1 MAKHIIGQSIYQTI
15 VMMIVYFSGT
25 TFLIAEID
33 DQQKQTDSNL
43 VISGLAID
51 GYDDKSS
58 GASTHLT
65 YCFNIFVM
73 MQIFNFLNA
82 RKLDD
87 EMNVFEGMKCN
98 SYFTI
103 IVIVIFVLQVIL
115 LTLGNLAFRC
125 APWGLGIIGWVV
137 SIAFGT
143 GSLFVAII

>member
-1 MAKHIIGQSIYQTI
+1 MTKHIVGQSIYQAI
-15 VMMIVYFSGT
+15 VMMVVYFAGT
-25 TFLIAEID
+25 TFLIAEI
-33 DQQKQTDSNL
+33 QESQKQTDSNL
-43 VISGLAID
+43 CISGLAID
-51 GYDDKSS
+51 GYDDKTS

-87 EMNVFEGMKCN
+87 EFNVFEGMKCN

-103 IVIVIFVLQVIL
+103 IVIVIFILQVII

-125 APWGLGIIGWVV
+125 SQWGLGIVGWMV
-137 SIAFGT
+137 SIAFGS
-143 GSLFVAII
+143 GSLFVSMI

>member
-1 MAKHIIGQSIYQTI
+1 
-15 VMMIVYFSGT
+15 
-25 TFLIAEID
+25 
-33 DQQKQTDSNL
+33 
-43 VISGLAID
+43 
-51 GYDDKSS
+51 
-58 GASTHLT
+58 
-65 YCFNIFVM
+65 M

-103 IVIVIFVLQVIL
+103 IVIVIFALQVVL

-143 GSLFVAII
+143 GSLVVAII

>member
-1 MAKHIIGQSIYQTI
+1 MG
-15 VMMIVYFSGT
+15 
-25 TFLIAEID
+25 
-33 DQQKQTDSNL
+33 
-43 VISGLAID
+43 VISGLEID
-51 GYDDKSS
+51 GYDQNSQ

-87 EMNVFEGMKCN
+87 ELNVFEGMKCN

-103 IVIVIFVLQVIL
+103 IVIVIFILQALIL
-115 LTLGNLAFRC
+115 TCGNLAFRC
-125 APWGLGIIGWVV
+125 AQWGLGIVGWCV

-143 GSLFVAII
+143 GSLFVS